1 MKNFF
6 KTPSDF
12 KIRNN
17 LRKLYEKYHIFTLSG
32 YFFLLSGF
40 FYALYSYHL
49 FNPSFFS
56 EFDWDYYIKD
66 TYNTFLFGGI
76 GLIYVFFLYK
86 VAVEVITIIFYPWIQ
101 RFERKDKMRR

>member
-6 KTPSDF
+6 ETSSDF

-17 LRKLYEKYHIFTLSG
+17 LRKLCEKHPLFTFSG

-49 FNPSFFS
+49 FNPEFLLN
-56 EFDWDYYIKD
+56 FDWDYYIKD
-66 TYNTFLFGGI
+66 TYNTFLFGGV
-76 GLIYVFFLYK
+76 GLICIFLFYK
-86 VAVEVITIIFYPWIQ
+86 LAVEVVTVIFYPWIQ
-101 RFERKDKMRR
+101 RLEYKDKMRR